1 MATALA
7 PTFTAPVTTAT
18 APLTSTIDRT
28 TLVRRLI
35 ALLGP
40 EYVLTQ
46 HGDLLV
52 YDADG
57 THEHALPD
65 IVVLPQTTQQVAE
78 VVKLAG
84 AAGMP
89 VIPRGAGTG
98 LAGGATAVRGGI
110 IISLTRMNTI
120 RSIDYA
126 NRRAVV
132 DPGVVNLHLSQAI
145 MPHGYYYAPD
155 PASQKSS
162 TIGGNVG
169 TNAGGPHCLANGV
182 TVNHVLGLEV
192 VLPDGRIIQTGGVPD
207 APGYDLTGMFVGSE
221 GTMGIVTGVTCRL
234 MHTPETVRVLLAI
247 FDTIEP
253 ASATVGNII
262 GAGIIPGALEMMDGP
277 GCKAVEAAYHAG
289 YPDDGTSIILLIELD
304 GLAEGLDELTTRVIT
319 ICNEAG
325 ARSVRL
331 AASQAERDALW
342 AGRKGALGA
351 MGRLAPNYYLQD
363 SVVPRTKL
371 PQILNYVTQVANEY
385 KLQTANMFHA
395 GDGNLHPL
403 LLFDRREKGAIERTL
418 EAAMEMTRACIAAGG
433 AISGEHGVGFEKRK
447 AMTIA
452 FTTEDLAAMA
462 KLKRTFNPLDL
473 FNPDKVF
480 PASQGCGEIR
490 ELKASA
496 MPAAYAKIAEP
507 RPGDPIPRARGPHYG
522 HGHDAHGMEEM
533 NAPGGAS
540 VGGVDEYSHTS
551 ANEHGTTPA
560 EIDDVAVPAAND

>member
-1 MATALA
+1 MATTLA
-7 PTFTAPVTTAT
+7 PTAVNSIASLIP
-18 APLTSTIDRT
+18 TIDRA

-35 ALLGP
+35 ALLG
-40 EYVLTQ
+40 EDYVLTER
-46 HGDLLV
+46 GDLLV

-57 THEHALPD
+57 THEHAMPD
-65 IVVLPQTTQQVAE
+65 IVVLPADTRQVAE
-78 VVKLAG
+78 VVKLAA

-89 VIPRGAGTG
+89 IVPRGAGTG
-98 LAGGATAVRGGI
+98 LAGGATAIRGGI
-110 IISLTRMNTI
+110 IVALTRMNTI

-169 TNAGGPHCLANGV
+169 TNAGGPHCLASGV
-182 TVNHVLGLEV
+182 TVNHILGLEV

-221 GTMGIVTGVTCRL
+221 GTMGIVTGVTCRIVRS
-234 MHTPETVRVLLAI
+234 PETVRVLLAI

-262 GAGIIPGALEMMDGP
+262 GAGIIPGALEMMDGL

-304 GLAEGLDELTTRVIT
+304 GLAEGLDELSTRVME
-319 ICNEAG
+319 ICHEAG
-325 ARSVRL
+325 AREVRV

-371 PQILNYVTQVANEY
+371 PYILNYVSEVANEY
-385 KLQTANMFHA
+385 NLQTANMFHA

-403 LLFDRREKGAIERTL
+403 LLFDRREKGAIERVL
-418 EAAMEMTRACIAAGG
+418 EAAMEMTRACIEVGG

-496 MPAAYAKIAEP
+496 MPAAYAKVAEP
-507 RPGDPIPRARGPHYG
+507 RPGDPVPLAHGPHCG
-522 HGHDAHGMEEM
+522 CAACDT

-540 VGGVDEYSHTS
+540 VGGVDSHSHTS
-551 ANEHGTTPA
+551 VTEHGTTPA
-560 EIDDVAVPAAND
+560 EIDDIAVPAGDA

>member
-1 MATALA
+1 MATTLA
-7 PTFTAPVTTAT
+7 PTAVNSIASLVP
-18 APLTSTIDRT
+18 TIDRA

-35 ALLGP
+35 ALLG
-40 EYVLTQ
+40 EDYVLTAR
-46 HGDLLV
+46 GDLLV

-57 THEHALPD
+57 THEHAMPD
-65 IVVLPQTTQQVAE
+65 IVVLPADTRQVAE
-78 VVKLAG
+78 VVKLAA

-89 VIPRGAGTG
+89 IVPRGAGTG
-98 LAGGATAVRGGI
+98 LAGGATAIRGGI
-110 IISLTRMNTI
+110 IVALTRMNTI

-169 TNAGGPHCLANGV
+169 TNAGGPHCLASGV
-182 TVNHVLGLEV
+182 TVNHILGLEV

-221 GTMGIVTGVTCRL
+221 GTMGIVTGVTCRIVRS
-234 MHTPETVRVLLAI
+234 PETVRVLLAI

-262 GAGIIPGALEMMDGP
+262 GAGIIPGALEMMDGL

-304 GLAEGLDELTTRVIT
+304 GLAEGLDELSTRVME
-319 ICNEAG
+319 ICHEAG
-325 ARSVRL
+325 AREVRV

-371 PQILNYVTQVANEY
+371 PYILNYVSEVANEY
-385 KLQTANMFHA
+385 NLQTANMFHA

-403 LLFDRREKGAIERTL
+403 LLFDRREKGAIERVL
-418 EAAMEMTRACIAAGG
+418 EAAMEMTRACIEVGG

-496 MPAAYAKIAEP
+496 MPAAYAKVAEP
-507 RPGDPIPRARGPHYG
+507 RPGDPVPLAHGPHCG
-522 HGHDAHGMEEM
+522 CAACDT

-540 VGGVDEYSHTS
+540 VGGVSSRSHTS
-551 ANEHGTTPA
+551 VTEHGTTPA
-560 EIDDVAVPAAND
+560 EIDDIAVPAGNG

>member
-1 MATALA
+1 MATTLA
-7 PTFTAPVTTAT
+7 PAAANSIASLVP
-18 APLTSTIDRT
+18 TIDRA

-35 ALLGP
+35 ALLGKD
-40 EYVLTQ
+40 YVFTER
-46 HGDLLV
+46 GDLLV

-57 THEHALPD
+57 THEHAVPD
-65 IVVLPQTTQQVAE
+65 IVVLPADTRQVAE
-78 VVKLAG
+78 VVKLAA

-89 VIPRGAGTG
+89 IVPRGAGTG
-98 LAGGATAVRGGI
+98 LAGGATAIRGGI
-110 IISLTRMNTI
+110 IVALTRMNTI

-169 TNAGGPHCLANGV
+169 TNAGGPHCLASGV
-182 TVNHVLGLEV
+182 TVNHILGLEV

-221 GTMGIVTGVTCRL
+221 GTMGIVTGVTCRIVRS
-234 MHTPETVRVLLAI
+234 PETVRVLLAI

-262 GAGIIPGALEMMDGP
+262 GAGIIPGALEMMDGL

-304 GLAEGLDELTTRVIT
+304 GLAEGLDELSTRVME
-319 ICNEAG
+319 ICHEAG
-325 ARSVRL
+325 AREVRV

-371 PQILNYVTQVANEY
+371 PYILNYVSEVANEY
-385 KLQTANMFHA
+385 NLQTANMFHA

-403 LLFDRREKGAIERTL
+403 LLFDRREKGAIERVL
-418 EAAMEMTRACIAAGG
+418 EAAMEMTRACIEVGG

-480 PASQGCGEIR
+480 PASQGCGELR

-496 MPAAYAKIAEP
+496 MPAAYAKVAEP
-507 RPGDPIPRARGPHYG
+507 RPGDPVPLAHGPHCG
-522 HGHDAHGMEEM
+522 CAACDT

-540 VGGVDEYSHTS
+540 VGGIDSRSHTS
-551 ANEHGTTPA
+551 VTEHGTTPA
-560 EIDDVAVPAAND
+560 EIDDIAVPAGNG

>member
-1 MATALA
+1 MATTLA
-7 PTFTAPVTTAT
+7 PTAVNSIASLVP
-18 APLTSTIDRT
+18 TIDRA

-35 ALLGP
+35 ALLG
-40 EYVLTQ
+40 EDYVLTER
-46 HGDLLV
+46 GDLLV

-57 THEHALPD
+57 THEHAMPD
-65 IVVLPQTTQQVAE
+65 IVVLPADTRQVAE
-78 VVKLAG
+78 VVKLAM

-89 VIPRGAGTG
+89 IVPRGAGTG
-98 LAGGATAVRGGI
+98 LAGGATAIRGGI
-110 IISLTRMNTI
+110 IVALTRMNTI

-169 TNAGGPHCLANGV
+169 TNAGGPHCLASGV
-182 TVNHVLGLEV
+182 TVNHILGLEV

-221 GTMGIVTGVTCRL
+221 GTMGIVTGVTCRIVRS
-234 MHTPETVRVLLAI
+234 PETVRVLLAI

-262 GAGIIPGALEMMDGP
+262 GAGIIPGALEMMDGL

-304 GLAEGLDELTTRVIT
+304 GLAEGLDELSTRVME
-319 ICNEAG
+319 ICHEAG
-325 ARSVRL
+325 AREVRV

-371 PQILNYVTQVANEY
+371 PYILNYVSEVANEY
-385 KLQTANMFHA
+385 NLQTANMFHA

-403 LLFDRREKGAIERTL
+403 LLFDRREKGAIERVL
-418 EAAMEMTRACIAAGG
+418 EAAMEMTRACIEVGG

-496 MPAAYAKIAEP
+496 MPAAYAKVAEP
-507 RPGDPIPRARGPHYG
+507 RPGGPVPLAHGPHCG
-522 HGHDAHGMEEM
+522 CAACDT

-540 VGGVDEYSHTS
+540 VGGVDSRSHTS
-551 ANEHGTTPA
+551 VTEHGTTPA
-560 EIDDVAVPAAND
+560 EIDDIAVPAGNG